1 MKWIK
6 GFKKYKESL
15 HIDLTFDQI
24 DLMESLNIW
33 HDVLLTSISA
43 EKVDLLSTIKLP
55 DEFKDKLDLDTLSEN
70 NEFINSLSSIGLKK
84 SPIQNSDDFQ
94 TFVNKPCRFMFLYDF
109 NSNELE
115 NPKYILFQTRIETSN
130 KWEET
135 KLFKVKDDMKPGS
148 FHKIFNDKLTSRTIE
163 IVDGDENYIYSTS
176 NGNDW
181 ELQNSDKSNDVYKK
195 TFRKEELQKIL
206 DDNKVTLNI
215 I

>member
-109 NSNELE
+109 NSSELE
-115 NPKYILFQTRIETSN
+115 NPEYILFQTWNETLK
-130 KWEET
+130 KWDET
-135 KLFKVKDDMKPGS
+135 KLFKVKDDIKK
-148 FHKIFNDKLTSRTIE
+148 FYDKLTSRTIE

-181 ELQNSDKSNDVYKK
+181 ELQNSDKSNDIYKK
-195 TFRKEELQKIL
+195 TFRKEELQKLL

>member
-6 GFKKYKESL
+6 AFKKYQESL

-43 EKVDLLSTIKLP
+43 EKVDLLGTIKLP
-55 DEFKDKLDLDTLSEN
+55 EEFKDKLDIDALSDN
-70 NEFINSLSSIGLKK
+70 IEFINSLSSIGLKK
-84 SPIQNSDDFQ
+84 SPIQNTDDFE
-94 TFVNKPCRFMFLYDF
+94 TFVNKPCKFMFLYDF

-115 NPKYILFQTRIETSN
+115 NPEYILFQTWNETLK
-130 KWEET
+130 KWDEA
-135 KLFKVKDDMKPGS
+135 KLFKVKDDVKK
-148 FHKIFNDKLTSRTIE
+148 FYDKLTSRTIE
-163 IVDGDENYIYSTS
+163 IVDGEENYIYSTS

-181 ELQNSDKSNDVYKK
+181 NLQNVDKQNDTYQKS
-195 TFRKEELQKIL
+195 FRKEDLQKLL
-206 DDNKVTLNI
+206 DDKKVTLNI

>member
-6 GFKKYKESL
+6 AFKKYQESL

-43 EKVDLLSTIKLP
+43 EKVDLLGTIKLP
-55 DEFKDKLDLDTLSEN
+55 EEFKDKLDIDKLSDN
-70 NEFINSLSSIGLKK
+70 IEFINSLSSIGLKK
-84 SPIQNSDDFQ
+84 SPIQNTDDFE
-94 TFVNKPCRFMFLYDF
+94 TFVNKPCKFMFLYDF

-115 NPKYILFQTRIETSN
+115 NPEYILFQTWNETLK
-130 KWEET
+130 KWDET
-135 KLFKVKDDMKPGS
+135 KLFKVKDDVKK
-148 FHKIFNDKLTSRTIE
+148 FYDKLTSRTIE
-163 IVDGDENYIYSTS
+163 IVDGEENYIYSTS

-181 ELQNSDKSNDVYKK
+181 NLQNVDKQNDTYQRS
-195 TFRKEELQKIL
+195 FRKEDLQKLL
-206 DDNKVTLNI
+206 DDKKVTLNI

>member
-109 NSNELE
+109 NSSELE
-115 NPKYILFQTRIETSN
+115 NPEYILFQTWNETLK
-130 KWEET
+130 KWDET
-135 KLFKVKDDMKPGS
+135 KLFKVKDDIKK
-148 FHKIFNDKLTSRTIE
+148 FYDKLTSRTIE
-163 IVDGDENYIYSTS
+163 IVDGEENYIYSTS

>member
-115 NPKYILFQTRIETSN
+115 NPEYILFQTWNETLK
-130 KWEET
+130 KWDET
-135 KLFKVKDDMKPGS
+135 KLFKVKDDIKK
-148 FHKIFNDKLTSRTIE
+148 FYDKLTSRTIE
-163 IVDGDENYIYSTS
+163 IVDGEENYIYSTS

-181 ELQNSDKSNDVYKK
+181 ELQNLKKENDIYQRY
-195 TFRKEELQKIL
+195 FRKEQLQQL
-206 DDNKVTLNI
+206 LSDRNI
-215 I
+215 KLTII

>member
-6 GFKKYKESL
+6 EFKKYQESL

-43 EKVDLLSTIKLP
+43 EKVDFLGTIKLP
-55 DEFKDKLDLDTLSEN
+55 EEFKDKLDIDTLSDN
-70 NEFINSLSSIGLKK
+70 IEFINSLSSIGLKK
-84 SPIQNSDDFQ
+84 SPIQNTDDFE
-94 TFVNKPCRFMFLYDF
+94 TFVNKPCKFMFLYDF

-115 NPKYILFQTRIETSN
+115 NPEYILFQTWNETLK
-130 KWEET
+130 KWDEA
-135 KLFKVKDDMKPGS
+135 KLFKVKDDVKK
-148 FHKIFNDKLTSRTIE
+148 FYDKLTSRTIE
-163 IVDGDENYIYSTS
+163 IVDGEENYIYSTS

-181 ELQNSDKSNDVYKK
+181 NLQNVDKQNDTYQKS
-195 TFRKEELQKIL
+195 FRKEDLQKLL
-206 DDNKVTLNI
+206 DDKKVTLNI

>member
-6 GFKKYKESL
+6 KFKKYQESL

-43 EKVDLLSTIKLP
+43 EKVDFLGTIKLP
-55 DEFKDKLDLDTLSEN
+55 EEFKDKLDIDTLSDN
-70 NEFINSLSSIGLKK
+70 IEFINSLSSIGLKK
-84 SPIQNSDDFQ
+84 SPIQNTDDFE
-94 TFVNKPCRFMFLYDF
+94 TFVNKPCKFMFLYDF

-115 NPKYILFQTRIETSN
+115 NPEYILFQTWNETLK
-130 KWEET
+130 KWDEA
-135 KLFKVKDDMKPGS
+135 KLFKVKDDVKK
-148 FHKIFNDKLTSRTIE
+148 FYDKLTSRTIE
-163 IVDGDENYIYSTS
+163 IVDGEENYIYSTS

-181 ELQNSDKSNDVYKK
+181 NLQNVDKQNDTYQKS
-195 TFRKEELQKIL
+195 FRKEDLQKLL
-206 DDNKVTLNI
+206 DDKKVTLNI